1 MKHCLVVDDSEVIRK
16 VARRILEALSFE
28 IAEAENGEEAMGRC
42 HMRVPDAILLD
53 WQMPVMDGL
62 EFMKTVMKVPEVA
75 SIPIVMITASGS
87 EENKNQVRS
96 VNPNLAGYVVK
107 PYTPNTLIET
117 IKPYLK

>member
-1 MKHCLVVDDSEVIRK
+1 
-16 VARRILEALSFE
+16 
-28 IAEAENGEEAMGRC
+28 
-42 HMRVPDAILLD
+42 
-53 WQMPVMDGL
+53 MPVMDGL
-62 EFMKTVMKVPEVA
+62 EFMKTVMKVPEVS

-117 IKPYLK
+117 IKPYLQHSKL